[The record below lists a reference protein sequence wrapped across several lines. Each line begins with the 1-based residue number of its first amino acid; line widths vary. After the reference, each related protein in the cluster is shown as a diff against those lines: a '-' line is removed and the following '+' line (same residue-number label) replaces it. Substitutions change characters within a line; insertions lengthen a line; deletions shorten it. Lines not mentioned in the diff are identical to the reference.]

1 MTTAAT
7 RTYYRNTRE
16 HTDDFCDF
24 MTTYVSLETELIWAH
39 KILIRSGLISKDAL
53 VPYKDTLKKLGITF
67 ERLDAIDK
75 ELIKNLKK
83 RNAEARRIPGAV
95 CSSRVV
101 NARAMEHMTAMVLPD
116 GWDLEFIPGSN
127 HTRYYL
133 KDNKGRMR
141 GEIYFYYLTGNNVE
155 IFPRYRVLKG
165 YEDEKTFKGPQ
176 SVRVVDSANG
186 QVVYKAGEYEFS
198 EQRCELLKKA
208 DNWLHENVVGHDDVL
223 ANWD

>member
-101 NARAMEHMTAMVLPD
+101 NARAMEHMTAMILPD
-116 GWDLEFIPGSN
+116 GWDFEFIPGSN
-127 HTRYYL
+127 HTRYYI